1 MKNSL
6 LVPKALLKSSWL
18 LVVLLVFL
26 SACVGPVSAPQ
37 SEAVSPQAPGAAAAE
52 SQAYPAEAWPT
63 PEAGAQAEVAGT
75 NQAADADE
83 EGPSKRLDP
92 LEIQKY
98 STPLFIMPVMPPV
111 SSSQADQY
119 EVAVRQFTQQVLP
132 ADLPATTVWGYG
144 KAGDPLPETGR
155 PSSFHWPAYTF
166 DLESQDAVTVKWVNH
181 LVDDPEADEVKY
193 LAPLLPV
200 DQSLVWANPSGSEPS
215 AEPYTGPVPILPYLH
230 GAQLESSENGNPE
243 AWFLP
248 AANNL
253 PEDFETSGP
262 QYYSLEGAEAG
273 EAIYGYSNDQRGGIL
288 WYHDQALG
296 LSRLNDQAGLK
307 GYWLLHDADE
317 AALNLPAPHPK
328 LGDAPGT
335 RYYDIPLAI
344 EDRSFNKDGSFAYP
358 VDLEGEP
365 VSGWTPG
372 FYGDTIV
379 VNGNTWPF
387 LEVEPSL
394 YRVRVL
400 NASNTRTL
408 LLRFDV
414 EGFTFHQIGAD
425 GGLLPDKPIEL
436 DELLLA
442 PAERADILVDFT
454 RFKSGVQL
462 KLLNFGPDG
471 PFIDLPV
478 PEEDA
483 ADPETTGQVMQFKVI
498 DLTEDGVYGEV
509 PEALPRITRLRTEL
523 PARDLMLIQSEEEL
537 GQVMLGTLA
546 EGPLVY
552 ADPETELPKQGDV
565 EVWNLINLTGE
576 AHAIHI
582 GGYAF
587 QVRERVPIDGEVL
600 LLDLEAYLAAGKTDA
615 LQNLND
621 YLYGEPEDP
630 APAEMGWKDTVI
642 AYPNMVTRIILQFDR
657 PGAYFWQT
665 QLLEYQDK
673 GARRSFSVGAE

>member
-26 SACVGPVSAPQ
+26 SACVGPVAAPQPGLGSPEASSAP
-37 SEAVSPQAPGAAAAE
+37 AGE
-52 SQAYPAEAWPT
+52 SQAYPATAVPT
-63 PEAGAQAEVAGT
+63 KEESAQAQAAETSPSPEA
-75 NQAADADE
+75 
-83 EGPSKRLDP
+83 EGPSQRLDP

-98 STPLFIMPVMPPV
+98 STLLFIMPVMPPV

-119 EVAVRQFTQQVLP
+119 EVAVRQFSQQVLP

-181 LVDDPEADEVKY
+181 LVKDPDAEEVKF
-193 LAPLLPV
+193 LPPLLPV
-200 DQSLVWANPSGSEPS
+200 DQSLVWANPSGSEPN
-215 AEPYTGPVPILPYLH
+215 AEAYTGPVPILPYLH

-248 AANNL
+248 AADDL
-253 PEDFETSGP
+253 PEDIVTSGP
-262 QYYSLEGAEAG
+262 QFYSLEDAEAG
-273 EAIYGYSNDQRGGIL
+273 EAIYEYSNDQRGGIL

-296 LSRLNDQAGLK
+296 LSRLNDHAGLK

-317 AALNLPAPHPK
+317 AALNLPSPHPK

-344 EDRSFNKDGSFAYP
+344 EDRSFNEDGSFAYP
-358 VDLEGEP
+358 VDSEGEP
-365 VSGWTPG
+365 SPAWTPG

-379 VNGNTWPF
+379 ANGNTWPF
-387 LEVEPSL
+387 LEVEPRL
-394 YRVRVL
+394 YRFRVL

-425 GGLLPDKPIEL
+425 GGLLPHKPIEL

-471 PFIDLPV
+471 PFIGLPV
-478 PEEDA
+478 PEEDVA
-483 ADPETTGQVMQFKVI
+483 NPETTGQVMQFKVI

-509 PEALPRITRLRTEL
+509 PDALPRITRLETEL
-523 PARDLMLIQSEEEL
+523 PARELILVQSAEVP

-546 EGPLVY
+546 EGPLAY
-552 ADPETELPKQGDV
+552 ADPETEQPKQGDV

-587 QVRERVPIDGEVL
+587 QVRERVPIDGEAL
-600 LLDLEAYLAAGKTDA
+600 LKNQEAYLAAGNTDA
-615 LQNLND
+615 LPNLND
-621 YLYGEPEDP
+621 YLKGEPEDP

-642 AYPNMVTRIILQFDR
+642 AYPNMVTRIIIQFDR
-657 PGAYFWQT
+657 PGAFFWQT
-665 QLLEYQDK
+665 QLLEFQDK